1 MRPSR
6 PSFTIAVSG
15 GEAKFKE
22 LILYIAT
29 RCKDDYTFGLTK
41 LYKMLWWA
49 DFLAYAKLGEP
60 LTGLAYR
67 NLPHG
72 PAPTRFKE
80 LHRTMKLAGRSE
92 IRELP
97 AVGGKMVR
105 KVVMPLD
112 DPDMSLFST
121 EQIAI
126 AEEAIREYA
135 DLTATEA
142 SEKSHGLAWRIA
154 GDRNAIPYEAV
165 FLSDNPIAKV
175 EESACGM

>member
-1 MRPSR
+1 
-6 PSFTIAVSG
+6 
-15 GEAKFKE
+15 
-22 LILYIAT
+22 
-29 RCKDDYTFGLTK
+29 
-41 LYKMLWWA
+41 
-49 DFLAYAKLGEP
+49 
-60 LTGLAYR
+60 
-67 NLPHG
+67 
-72 PAPTRFKE
+72 
-80 LHRTMKLAGRSE
+80 
-92 IRELP
+92 
-97 AVGGKMVR
+97 MVR